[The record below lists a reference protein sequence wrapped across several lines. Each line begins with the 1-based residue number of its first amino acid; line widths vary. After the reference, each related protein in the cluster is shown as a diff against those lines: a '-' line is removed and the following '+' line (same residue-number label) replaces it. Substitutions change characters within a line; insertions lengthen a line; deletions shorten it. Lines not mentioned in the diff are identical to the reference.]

1 MTAKLTKDELFLCTL
16 AKCAKKDIEMDVD
29 RYEVGQLIKQ
39 NNKSVDNTVQIL
51 VKTHFVKR
59 SEGMRIRI
67 TEHGLRLVES
77 LGF

>member
-1 MTAKLTKDELFLCTL
+1 MTAKITKDELFLITL
-16 AKCAKKDIEMDVD
+16 AKLAKKDTETSID
-29 RYEVGQLIKQ
+29 RYEVGQAIKQ

-59 SEGMRIRI
+59 SEGNLIRI
-67 TEHGLRLVES
+67 TDHGLRLVES